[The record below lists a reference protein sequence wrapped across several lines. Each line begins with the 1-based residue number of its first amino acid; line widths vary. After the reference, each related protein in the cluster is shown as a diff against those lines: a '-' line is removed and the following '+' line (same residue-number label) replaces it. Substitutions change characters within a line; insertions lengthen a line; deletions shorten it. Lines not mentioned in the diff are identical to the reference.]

1 MVDYNPKDW
10 FSFIFRFHTADT
22 FRTLSPMMCALG
34 VYCGVV
40 AFVEFEFLHIT
51 KDSRLANVSVMH
63 SMLGFVISLLLV
75 FRTNTAYER
84 WWEGRKLWGALVN
97 SSRNLAIKLSA
108 MLPRSEHAAERH
120 FFMHLIPNYAFALKN
135 HLRRTKRLEEFTE
148 PELLGHDDHI
158 KVKHTPNR
166 IARLLF
172 EKVNE
177 LNKRGIITNEQF
189 LTLSAEVQQFTDI
202 CGGCERIKNTPI
214 PFSYSGFIKKFIFF
228 YIMTLPLGYVFTVGY
243 LIIPIVVFIFYVLA
257 SLELIA
263 EEIED
268 PFGSDANDLPTDT
281 IAGGIRESVFE
292 ILE

>member
-1 MVDYNPKDW
+1 M
-10 FSFIFRFHTADT
+10 A
-22 FRTLSPMMCALG
+22 
-34 VYCGVV
+34 VYCAVV
-40 AFVEFEFLHIT
+40 VFVEKEFLHVT
-51 KDSRLANVSVMH
+51 KESHLSSISVMH

-84 WWEGRKLWGALVN
+84 WWEGRKLWGGLVN
-97 SSRNLAIKLSA
+97 TSRNLAIKLHA
-108 MLPRSEHAAERH
+108 MLPHGTNAADRH

-135 HLRRTKRLEEFTE
+135 HLRRIKRLEEFTE
-148 PELLGHDDHI
+148 TEHLFGHDDHQ
-158 KVKHTPNR
+158 VKHTPNR

-177 LNKRGIITNEQF
+177 LNKRGVITNEQF
-189 LTLSAEVQQFTDI
+189 LTLSAEVQQFTEI

-214 PFSYSGFIKKFIFF
+214 PFSYSGFIKKFMFF
-228 YIMTLPLGYVFTVGY
+228 YIMTLPLGYVFAVGY

-268 PFGSDANDLPTDT
+268 PFGFDANDLPTDT
-281 IAGGIRESVFE
+281 IAAGIRETVFE
-292 ILE
+292 IME